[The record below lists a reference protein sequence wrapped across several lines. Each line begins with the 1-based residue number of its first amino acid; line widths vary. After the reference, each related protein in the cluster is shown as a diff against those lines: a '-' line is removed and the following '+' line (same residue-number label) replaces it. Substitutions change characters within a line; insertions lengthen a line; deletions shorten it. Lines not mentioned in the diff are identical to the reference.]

1 MVVPVGPAARRPDRP
16 GVMVSSPA
24 STLVGLA
31 KAGDNTA
38 FEALLEPLIT
48 PGYRLAIGLL
58 HDHNTAEDA
67 VQDAAVL
74 AWRKI
79 GNLRDGA
86 DMRPWFLGIV
96 AHQCRSAQR
105 SRWWS
110 VVKFPDLVSRAGGA
124 DEEFLQGADLRRE
137 LLKLR
142 HEDRFALVLFYYLD
156 LPMDEVA
163 AACGASRA
171 GVKKRIQRIVR
182 RLRPNLQVEEGA
194 GR

>member
-1 MVVPVGPAARRPDRP
+1 MAPSRG
-16 GVMVSSPA
+16 SS
-24 STLVGLA
+24 LVGLA

-48 PGYRLAIGLL
+48 PGYRLALGLL
-58 HDHNTAEDA
+58 HDHAAAEDA

-79 GNLRDGA
+79 RNLRDGA
-86 DMRPWFLGIV
+86 EMRPWFFGIV

-110 VVKFPDLVSRAGGA
+110 VVKLPDPVSPSDGA
-124 DEEFLQGADLRRE
+124 NEAVVQGADLRSA

-142 HEDRFALVLFYYLD
+142 HDDRLALVLFYYLD
-156 LPMDEVA
+156 LPIDEVA
-163 AACGASRA
+163 AACGSSRA
-171 GVKKRIQRIVR
+171 GVKKRIQRIVH
-182 RLRPNLQVEEGA
+182 RLRPNLQVEGT